1 MRGKKNIDAAKI
13 AQLAGVSRATVSRV
27 VNNYAFVKPT
37 TRKRVLE
44 VIERYAYSPNFSAQI
59 LAGKRSKTIGLFH
72 LVAKR
77 FEPHSRLEDTHINFM
92 TEQIINTAT
101 LGGSYTLVHQVG
113 DVNDASEKKKIMDMF
128 HQKRIDAGIFMG
140 FPNSCELIEELVAH
154 GFVIGVFNQHR
165 PDKTEP
171 NRVVVRLDY
180 SSIATSVA
188 YAVSLGHKRIMFIGA
203 DMLNLVGLDVFRIFS
218 EAMAKYRLPI
228 RLDSILCAQDL
239 ARTPAAEA
247 FSAFM
252 EARAPDRP
260 LPTCIICGNDI
271 MAFGV
276 IDALRRYG
284 LDSPRDVAI
293 IGSDD
298 ILVSQYFT
306 PPLTTMRYDFDGMMK
321 TLTLKVLECV
331 EKPLATQ
338 FVKTYSGEIV
348 IRESCRASLSKAP

>member
-1 MRGKKNIDAAKI
+1 MSGRKNIDAAKI

-27 VNNYAFVKPT
+27 VNSYAFVKPA

-72 LVAKR
+72 FVVKR
-77 FEPHSRLEDTHINFM
+77 IEPHSRLEDTHINFM

-101 LGGSYTLVHQVG
+101 LGGCYTLVHQIC
-113 DVNDASEKKKIMDMF
+113 DVNGASEQKKIRDMF
-128 HQKRIDAGIFMG
+128 NQNRIDAGIFMG

-154 GFVIGVFNQHR
+154 GFVIGVFNQYR

-180 SSIATSVA
+180 SSIAASVD
-188 YAVSLGHKRIMFIGA
+188 YAVSLGHERIMFIGT
-203 DMLNLVGLDVFRIFS
+203 DMANLAGLDVFPIFS
-218 EAMAKYRLPI
+218 EAMAKHGLPI
-228 RLDSILCAQDL
+228 RPDSMLCAQAL
-239 ARTPAAEA
+239 ARIPATET

-252 EARAPDRP
+252 ETRTPDQP

-306 PPLTTMRYDFDGMMK
+306 PPLTTMRYNFDGMMK

-331 EKPLATQ
+331 EKPLTTQ
-338 FVKTYSGEIV
+338 FIGTYSGEII
-348 IRESCRASLSKAP
+348 IRESCRDSLKRE